1 MATLTENTNLL
12 QQAGFKVVMDRKNY
26 PNFEFFAQSF
36 SHPGV
41 NIPAAEN
48 VTTSRIQTVPMPG
61 DTLTFEDIS
70 VTILV
75 DEDFNSY
82 TEIFNW
88 MVRLVNEKHT
98 SPYDAMAAGVAP
110 STSDMKVTALSSHNN
125 VVKTFTYRD
134 AFPVSIGSIDFEANT
149 SEYITLPVTFRYTYF
164 EIT

>member
-36 SHPGV
+36 THPGV
-41 NIPAAEN
+41 NLPAAEN
-48 VTTSRIQTVPMPG
+48 ANTSRIQSVPMPG
-61 DTLTFEDIS
+61 DALAFDDIS

-75 DEDFNSY
+75 DEDFNAY

-88 MVRLVNEKHT
+88 MVRLVNENFT
-98 SPYDAMAAGVAP
+98 SPYNAVGSEKIP
-110 STSDMKVTALSSHNN
+110 STSDMKITALSSHNN

-134 AFPVSIGSIDFEANT
+134 AFPVSIGAVDFEAST
-149 SEYITLPVTFRYTYF
+149 SEYLTLPVSFRYTYF
-164 EIT
+164 DIT